1 MRDLGRRA
9 FLKYAGAGVATIV
22 VGCGSS
28 GGDPAIDP
36 GPDPVDPGP
45 DPDGVKETLDFTITD
60 AMKEMV
66 THNPTGPS
74 PNEALCYF
82 WIFKEAR
89 FPAACPGPQ
98 VFATEGDR
106 IRVNVTNALDGPHAF
121 AIPGMVDT
129 GPIAPGAKVS
139 LVFEAGA
146 PGTYLYHDDLNA
158 PVNRVMGLH
167 GAFVVLPRAPVPG
180 HALTPYRDPTP
191 AVQALYDDFGTAPW
205 WGGLSWE
212 AGDAAI
218 QPETPPLRQHVW
230 LVHQA
235 SPVLFAEVGEW
246 AQAHPGEDYPAAD
259 FVEAFLNDPFVNTS
273 TDPRSGTNVAFPA
286 KAPAFNRKP
295 HFFTMNGQSGHF
307 GHHAGAISP
316 MYRVGEPTLVRIL
329 NAGLWVHSLHLHA
342 NHFYVT
348 AVNNVPSENPLWLDV
363 YGVYPM
369 DHVDYTIPFMRPPDV
384 PNERGIG
391 WADPGI
397 LTLGGN
403 RTWPPTEELGRYHPP
418 LGSLKLDQGGTALV
432 DVAQR
437 QSPLCYPMHDHCE
450 PSQVAQGGNYNCG
463 LIAGIDFIGDR
474 NARVD
479 FPLDHEFRAI
489 LELGRSTSAT
499 GPAAGQDPDHEAPH
513 ATGALS
519 PAPPPEPTGHG
530 H

>member
-1 MRDLGRRA
+1 MRDLSRRD
-9 FLKYAGAGVATIV
+9 FLRYAGAGVATIV
-22 VGCGSS
+22 VGCGR
-28 GGDPAIDP
+28 GGGGAQGGPVVPGPDPFDP
-36 GPDPVDPGP
+36 GPDPE
-45 DPDGVKETLDFTITD
+45 GVAETLDFTITD

-66 THNPTGPS
+66 THNPGGPF

-82 WIFKEAR
+82 WIYKEAR

-98 VFATEGDR
+98 VFAFEGDR

-129 GPIAPGAKVS
+129 GPIAPGATVS
-139 LVFEAGA
+139 LVFEAGE
-146 PGTYLYHDDLNA
+146 PGTYLYHDNLNA

-167 GAFVVLPRAPVPG
+167 GAFVVMPRAPVPG
-180 HALTPYRDPTP
+180 HALTPYKRPTP

-212 AGDAAI
+212 AGDSAI
-218 QPETPPLRQHVW
+218 DPPTPPMRQHVW

-259 FVEAFLNDPFVNTS
+259 FVEAFVNDPFVATS
-273 TDPRSGTNVAFPA
+273 NDPRVAPLTQG
-286 KAPAFNRKP
+286 FNRKP

-307 GHHAGAISP
+307 AHHNASTSP
-316 MYRVGEPTLVRIL
+316 SYRVGEPTLVRIL

-391 WADPGI
+391 RADPGL
-397 LTLGGN
+397 LTQNGT
-403 RTWPPTEELGRYHPP
+403 RTWPPVEELERYHPP
-418 LGSLKLDQGGTALV
+418 LNTLKTNLDGTGLV
-432 DVAQR
+432 DVGQR
-437 QSPLCYPMHDHCE
+437 QSPLCYPMHDHSE
-450 PSQVAQGGNYNCG
+450 PTQVAQGGNYNCG

-474 NARVD
+474 NARED
-479 FPLDHEFRAI
+479 FPLDHEYRHI
-489 LELGRSTSAT
+489 LDLGRSTSAT
-499 GPAAGQDPDHEAPH
+499 GPAAGEEPGHDAPPV
-513 ATGALS
+513 AGVLS
-519 PAPPPEPTGHG
+519 PATPPDPNAHG